1 MTLAVI
7 GAGFGRTGTLSMKA
21 ALEILGFGPCHHMMT
36 VIDDPEQKRIWRA
49 AAATGGQPDWNE
61 AYAGFR
67 SAVDWPT
74 AYYWRELSEYFP
86 DAKMLL
92 TIRSPESWYASMTK
106 TVANA
111 LGASNDPASLGV
123 KLIGQ
128 GTFGGRFE
136 DRAHAIAVYERHNAG
151 VRAAFPPERLLVF
164 QIGDGWEPLCRF
176 LGVPIPDVSFPQ
188 TNSTEEFTARFLTQ

>member
-36 VIDDPEQKRIWRA
+36 VIADPEQKRVWRA
-49 AAATGGQPDWNE
+49 AAAKGGRPDWNE

-74 AYYWRELSEYFP
+74 AYYWRELGEHFP

-111 LGASNDPASLGV
+111 LGPGNDPASLGV
-123 KLIGQ
+123 KLIGE
-128 GTFGGRFE
+128 GTFGGRFN
-136 DRAHAIAVYERHNAG
+136 DRAHAIAVYEKHNAA
-151 VRAAFPPERLLVF
+151 VRDAVSPERLLVF
-164 QIGDGWEPLCRF
+164 EVGDGWEPLCRF
-176 LGVPIPDVSFPQ
+176 LGVPVPDVPFPQ
-188 TNSTEEFTARFLTQ
+188 TNSTEEFAARFLTQ